1 MSQVE
6 SGVKSNHSHA
16 RVVRRLALYMLAFV
30 SILTVGLVVG
40 GVDHWYYVLPGF
52 PVYGLALLV
61 NNEKRYILARNIIFF
76 GSFVLFTFWGFTHR
90 RTGAE
95 YGLIAVLCSIPM
107 VYRNTKALVSLLLLV
122 GFTLLSYVL
131 LDKLSPFTPDPTINY
146 PILSTFIMLVAS
158 GNILVQIFLNRQNLF
173 KYLTLVKS
181 KNEELAATLYEKKET
196 EVQLQ
201 KTNKELQELTEQL
214 NWIVR
219 QKTMELQTYVDAI
232 NVNIYSS
239 IIDVK
244 GNFIKINEP
253 LLKATGYSDA
263 ELIGANYRL
272 LDAGYSEIAYA
283 RVERIVQA
291 GQSWRGEVKY
301 RTKTGSYYW
310 CDQVVIPIRTS
321 GNAVSYYLT
330 LGLPTTE
337 RKLNDEMR
345 DKALNLLQKIAF
357 QTSHNVRGPMAR
369 IQGLVSLIRHDMVAG
384 DELKYVSK
392 SLAESTEELNLA
404 TSDLVNFVNSNEGS
418 FAGQQEENPL

>member
-16 RVVRRLALYMLAFV
+16 RVVRRLALYMLTFV
-30 SILTVGLVVG
+30 SVLTVGLVVG

-146 PILSTFIMLVAS
+146 PVLSTFIMLVAS